1 MAPNSYSY
9 QVHPVTW
16 VQVGNSINIPVA
28 ETNPGG
34 MWAIKVI
41 VTDALGNKLQR
52 SLVIKISNGGDPL
65 IGDYPYDQT
74 FTFDGNGAIVSIPT
88 STAIVTSS
96 TTQKTTSSSS
106 STSTSNL
113 NNGASF
119 GSASSTTGTIA
130 LQASGTGVNVALPTS
145 AQLDVLINSGDV
157 VKIRQ
162 TIQKVISSTLACAAK
177 GQYLSSFLGRIETFI
192 AIKKTQAAGL
202 TDILEST
209 QAQIANLRAQIAEFT
224 QSMKDLNIPSLQA
237 ELSSVLNSLQDA
249 YNAFNAGNVDLTP
262 FNLNITANIQSITNL
277 TGQRDKTK
285 TQLGLDKKSLADT
298 ESLIRSLEKQL
309 AAARQNKQKL
319 EARILV
325 HNANI
330 ATFTS
335 QIDLLNAN
343 NVALNNKI
351 NSINANRVQLQA
363 NAHLYETKA
372 ENIKSTINARQAQQ
386 SRYQAQIDT
395 LNAQILQIN
404 GNLNQRPISRLQQT
418 VISLEAEIPSL
429 QKQIDFVKFKCLGV
443 VNYTVQTLNGQI
455 TYVFASSVFSTY
467 VTEQFGQSQSN
478 TAQALLGPISTVNLT
493 PTTIFDD
500 RWIKA
505 FGESFTSEKRAISA
519 MSSSSSS
526 GSGSGS
532 SSSSGSSGSSGSGS
546 GSGSGSSSSSST
558 GSSSSSISSSQAS
571 GLLGTGTSSASSVLS
586 TNFFISDFP
595 CQSNV
600 ELKSASGVVSSITA
614 NVMHVT
620 TQNGDKDVLILGACS
635 NILVLNAQVPRIGSN
650 VFWNGRF
657 ITSNTYQVYSAL
669 FI

>member
-1 MAPNSYSY
+1 M
-9 QVHPVTW
+9 HPVTW

-113 NNGASF
+113 NSGASF

-192 AIKKTQAAGL
+192 AIKKSQAAGL

-209 QAQIANLRAQIAEFT
+209 QAQIASLRAQIAEFT

-277 TGQRDKTK
+277 TGQRDKTR

-351 NSINANRVQLQA
+351 N
-363 NAHLYETKA
+363 
-372 ENIKSTINARQAQQ
+372 
-386 SRYQAQIDT
+386 
-395 LNAQILQIN
+395 
-404 GNLNQRPISRLQQT
+404 
-418 VISLEAEIPSL
+418 
-429 QKQIDFVKFKCLGV
+429 
-443 VNYTVQTLNGQI
+443 
-455 TYVFASSVFSTY
+455 
-467 VTEQFGQSQSN
+467 
-478 TAQALLGPISTVNLT
+478 
-493 PTTIFDD
+493 
-500 RWIKA
+500 
-505 FGESFTSEKRAISA
+505 
-519 MSSSSSS
+519 
-526 GSGSGS
+526 
-532 SSSSGSSGSSGSGS
+532 
-546 GSGSGSSSSSST
+546 
-558 GSSSSSISSSQAS
+558 
-571 GLLGTGTSSASSVLS
+571 
-586 TNFFISDFP
+586 
-595 CQSNV
+595 
-600 ELKSASGVVSSITA
+600 
-614 NVMHVT
+614 
-620 TQNGDKDVLILGACS
+620 
-635 NILVLNAQVPRIGSN
+635 
-650 VFWNGRF
+650 
-657 ITSNTYQVYSAL
+657 
-669 FI
+669 